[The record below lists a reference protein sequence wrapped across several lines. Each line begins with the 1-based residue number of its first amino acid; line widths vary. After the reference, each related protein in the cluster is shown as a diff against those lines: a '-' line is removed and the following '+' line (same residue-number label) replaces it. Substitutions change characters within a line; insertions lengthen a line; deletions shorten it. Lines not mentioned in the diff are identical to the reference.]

1 VVEGL
6 LPSYYPGWTPVAMLM
21 LLRLGIC
28 LLILCCART
37 LYAQRDSLLLKEVT
51 IYGLPEEKYL
61 SGSSIEKIDSSL
73 QKAYSS
79 NHLGE
84 VLSYQFPIYFRNYGS
99 GMISGISMRGTAPQ
113 HTAVLWNGI
122 NINSFS
128 LGQADFSILP
138 MTAFDEIKVHEGGGS
153 ARFGSGAFGGTVLLN
168 SSSQQPNVL
177 AMKQEIGSF
186 GRFFSS
192 VKASFKSN
200 KLSSSTALYRLR
212 SRNDFP
218 VQGSDERQQ
227 HASFY
232 QQGIVQDLQ
241 YDIST
246 SKSMSLH
253 YWYHDAD
260 RDIQPPVGK
269 VNSTEEQQDRNHR
282 LSLSYQQNRRLGIS
296 KLTGG
301 FVDDVIV
308 YNGSKSEILR
318 WLASVNHQYTFQK
331 QWHVQFN
338 TDWNHIIGKI
348 KEYGGE
354 PQEDRIDVGGSVQ
367 KQLGK
372 NSFSFNLKQPFIS
385 QVHAP
390 VLPYLG
396 ANIMFVDGAKQKLVM
411 TANISKN
418 FRAPTFNERYWQSVG
433 RIDLIPETSHAAEA
447 GLSWNAG
454 IVKLTSRG
462 FYQVIDQWIQWVPDS
477 DGNYR
482 PENVKQVKIKGSESA
497 IELQWEWG
505 VFKFLSKTSYQLTR
519 STTSKTVSSD
529 AASIGKQLIYTPIH
543 TATSMFTT
551 QMSNWSFNMFAQFS
565 GKRFTETSNDD
576 LYSLAPFVLADVSA
590 GRKFSIKRNEFDVQF
605 SIKNVFNTNYQLYS
619 GRAMPGRYFNLQLSY
634 QLKHK

>member
-1 VVEGL
+1 
-6 LPSYYPGWTPVAMLM
+6 MF
-21 LLRLGIC
+21 
-28 LLILCCART
+28 
-37 LYAQRDSLLLKEVT
+37 AQRDSLLLKEVT

-61 SGSSIEKIDSSL
+61 AGSSLEKIDSSL
-73 QKAYSS
+73 EKNYSS

-84 VLSYQFPIYFRNYGS
+84 VLSYQLPIYFRNYGN

-122 NINSFS
+122 NINNFS

-168 SSSQQPNVL
+168 STSHQPSLL
-177 AMKQEIGSF
+177 AIKQETGSF

-192 VKASFKSN
+192 AKASFKKN
-200 KLSSSTALYRLR
+200 KLSSSTSLYRLQ
-212 SRNDFP
+212 SKNDFP
-218 VQGSDERQQ
+218 IQDLNERQQ

-246 SKSMSLH
+246 NKSIGLH

-282 LSLSYQQNRRLGIS
+282 LSLSYQQNGRLGIS

-331 QWHVQFN
+331 QWNVQFN
-338 TDWNHIIGKI
+338 TEWNHIIGKI

-354 PQEDRIDVGGSVQ
+354 PQEDRVDVAGSIQ
-367 KQLGK
+367 KQIRK
-372 NSFSFNLKQPFIS
+372 HSFSFNLRQPFIS
-385 QVHAP
+385 HVHAP
-390 VLPYLG
+390 LLPYLG
-396 ANIMFVDGAKQKLVM
+396 ANLMLFDRAKQKLIM
-411 TANISKN
+411 TANVSKN
-418 FRAPTFNERYWQSVG
+418 FRAPTFNERYWQSAG
-433 RIDLIPETSHAAEA
+433 RTDLLPETSHAAEA
-447 GLSWNAG
+447 GLSWSPG
-454 IVKLTSRG
+454 ISKLTAKG
-462 FYQVIDQWIQWVPDS
+462 FYQIIDQWIQWVPDS

-482 PENVKQVKIKGSESA
+482 PENVKQVKVRGIESNV
-497 IELQWEWG
+497 ELQWKTG
-505 VFKFLSKTSYQLTR
+505 VFSFFSKSSYQLTH

-529 AASIGKQLIYTPIH
+529 AASLDKQLIYTPIH
-543 TATSMFTT
+543 TVTT
-551 QMSNWSFNMFAQFS
+551 MLTTRMNNWSFHVFAQYS
-565 GKRFTETSNDD
+565 GKRFTEASNDD
-576 LYSLAPFVLADVSA
+576 LYSLAPFVLVDVSVA
-590 GRKFSIKRNEFDVQF
+590 KKFVVKRNDFDIQF
-605 SIKNVFNTNYQLYS
+605 SIKNILNTNYQLYS
-619 GRAMPGRYFNLQLSY
+619 GRAMPGRYFNLQLNY
-634 QLKHK
+634 QLKQK